1 MIFSLISCLYSLAT
15 RDTIDMTQKMA
26 AAGADAV
33 MVVTPS
39 YYKGGMKVMTHSWT
53 L

>member
-1 MIFSLISCLYSLAT
+1 MPLAT
-15 RDTIDMTQKMA
+15 RDTIIMSERMA

-39 YYKGGMKVMTHSWT
+39 YYKGGMKVSV
-53 L
+53 